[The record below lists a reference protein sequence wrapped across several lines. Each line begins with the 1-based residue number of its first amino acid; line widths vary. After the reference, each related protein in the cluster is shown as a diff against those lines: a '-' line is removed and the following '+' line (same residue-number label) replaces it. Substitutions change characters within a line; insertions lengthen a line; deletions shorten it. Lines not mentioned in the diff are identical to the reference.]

1 MSKPFHFK
9 QFTIEQE
16 RCAMKVGTDGVL
28 LGAWAKPP
36 LQPQQILDI
45 GTGSGVIALMLAQR
59 FPSAKVTGID
69 IEQGAYEQAQEN
81 FQNSVFA
88 SQLTAKN
95 TAIQNFNSTDKFD
108 LIVSNPPFF
117 TQGIL
122 PENTQRQLA
131 RHTSDFSFE
140 VFFEKV
146 STLLTKEGILAIV
159 FPKIEADSLIK
170 MAVNYSLFCQ
180 EYCTVFPNPSKPA
193 KRALLTFGLQKPPEI
208 KHTELT
214 IENNIRHEY
223 TEEYQQLLKDFY
235 LAF

>member
-1 MSKPFHFK
+1 MSKPFYFK
-9 QFTIEQE
+9 QFSIAQE
-16 RCAMKVGTDGVL
+16 HCAMKVGTDGVL
-28 LGAWAKPP
+28 LGAWAKTPEKV
-36 LQPQQILDI
+36 QNILDV

-69 IEQGAYEQAQEN
+69 IEKGAYEQAEEN
-81 FQNSVFA
+81 FQNSAFA
-88 SQLTAKN
+88 SQLIARN
-95 TAIQNFNSTDKFD
+95 TAIQDFNSTDKFD

-131 RHTSDFSFE
+131 RHTAEFSFE

-146 STLLTKEGILAIV
+146 ATLLTKEGILAIV
-159 FPKIEADSLIK
+159 IPKTDAETLVKIA
-170 MAVNYSLFCQ
+170 ANYGLFCQ
-180 EYCTVFPNPSKPA
+180 EYCTVFPNSSKPA
-193 KRALLTFGLQKPPEI
+193 KRALLTIGLQKPIEI

-214 IENNIRHEY
+214 IETNIRHEY